1 MKLAIPS
8 ETDAGLTG
16 ARSGHFGHAEYFTLV
31 EVDGGEVQNVSV
43 VKNVDHDTMGCGGVI
58 DYALSLGI
66 DAILAA
72 GMGVPPY
79 TRFTN
84 GGVEVYIDTTHPI
97 VGDAV
102 NAFLAG
108 ETPKMQLEQ
117 ACRH

>member
-1 MKLAIPS
+1 MKLAVPS
-8 ETDAGLTG
+8 ETDAGLG
-16 ARSGHFGHAEYFTLV
+16 AVRSGHFGHCDYFTIV
-31 EVDGGEVQNVSV
+31 EIEDGRVAGVSS
-43 VKNVDHDTMGCGGVI
+43 VKNVDHDTYGCGGVI
-58 DYALSLGI
+58 EYVLGLGV

-84 GGVEVYIDTTHPI
+84 GGVAVYRDATHPF

-102 NAFLAG
+102 QAFLAG
-108 ETPKMQLEQ
+108 ETPRMQLEQ

>member
-8 ETDAGLTG
+8 ESDAGL
-16 ARSGHFGHAEYFTLV
+16 AAVRSGHFGHCEYFTLV
-31 EVDGGEVQNVSV
+31 DIEDGEVKAISS
-43 VKNVDHDTMGCGGVI
+43 VKNVDHDTYGCGGVI
-58 DYALSLGI
+58 QYALGLGI

-79 TRFTN
+79 TRFTQ
-84 GGVEVYIDTTHPI
+84 GGVEVYLDTTHPF

-102 NAFLAG
+102 KEFLAG
-108 ETPKMQLEQ
+108 RTPKMQLNQ